1 METEQRKK
9 SEVIVATLLCYIKL
23 AQKEKLKEPLTLSNL
38 IKIIKRLKRER
49 KKNSNNF
56 LEEYLVLIEI
66 IIDQLKDDSKELDNF
81 ALFQIKLVSFLS
93 LWLNEFAEKQE
104 ILVNDANNIL
114 NILYKTVDAVCGLN
128 YIGVLDKIGLLN
140 YKGTNVKMYNPILL
154 LKDAAN
160 IILNIHPNIFTQNL
174 NEFIMLTKDDF
185 MKYFNFSYPDTS
197 NFETYPIIFNEIY
210 NNLIIFEKMKLYKEK
225 TRYQFFIEFKNQK
238 QFLNNINMVLS
249 NMHEK
254 NLLNL
259 EKEPDDVDFLKQK
272 IKNLLE
278 KNKIHK
284 KNMENVQK
292 ELIKKKEELNVA
304 ENELNYTKNK
314 LQNLENKYQNL
325 EKEFSTK
332 EEEILSLKKM
342 NDTLSEEFEDVYK
355 SLENSEERHANHLHR
370 ESCKRIEDYFFNT
383 IEKTTKSKIIN
394 ELDNKTNKM
403 PKIDLIINAIEYQF
417 PSFLSNLKKNG
428 INIIVLLK
436 YVNKF
441 RKENNAEVH
450 DWSKI
455 SQETLITTLEKY
467 FKKDNFEF
475 SKCLQY
481 IFANFKYLSD
491 YSFNPQY
498 DIYDNLYDYFIEK
511 EKKAQQDD

>member
-1 METEQRKK
+1 METEQRKEC
-9 SEVIVATLLCYIKL
+9 EVIVATLLCYIKL
-23 AQKEKLKEPLTLSNL
+23 SQKEKSKAPLTLSNL

-81 ALFQIKLVSFLS
+81 AFFQIKLVSFLS

-185 MKYFNFSYPDTS
+185 MEYFNFSYPDTS

-238 QFLNNINMVLS
+238 QFLNKINMVLS

-259 EKEPDDVDFLKQK
+259 
-272 IKNLLE
+272 
-278 KNKIHK
+278 
-284 KNMENVQK
+284 
-292 ELIKKKEELNVA
+292 
-304 ENELNYTKNK
+304 
-314 LQNLENKYQNL
+314 
-325 EKEFSTK
+325 
-332 EEEILSLKKM
+332 
-342 NDTLSEEFEDVYK
+342 
-355 SLENSEERHANHLHR
+355 
-370 ESCKRIEDYFFNT
+370 
-383 IEKTTKSKIIN
+383 
-394 ELDNKTNKM
+394 
-403 PKIDLIINAIEYQF
+403 
-417 PSFLSNLKKNG
+417 
-428 INIIVLLK
+428 
-436 YVNKF
+436 
-441 RKENNAEVH
+441 
-450 DWSKI
+450 
-455 SQETLITTLEKY
+455 
-467 FKKDNFEF
+467 
-475 SKCLQY
+475 
-481 IFANFKYLSD
+481 
-491 YSFNPQY
+491 
-498 DIYDNLYDYFIEK
+498 
-511 EKKAQQDD
+511 